1 MTLQHLKELAE
12 KATPGPWKYDC
23 GNGQVETEEWRVLI
37 AERVGNYKRR
47 KDCEYMY
54 SGKIKEVEKLLSHD
68 NEIDMEY
75 IAALSPEIILALLNA
90 VEALKLITEY
100 GDIHGAPSRHATKT
114 LAALDAALE
123 FSNGA

>member
-1 MTLQHLKELAE
+1 MFKEKEAKMITLKHLKELAE
-12 KATPGPWKYDC
+12 KISKEDFHSFTYDRS
-23 GNGQVETEEWRVLI
+23 GSASRKL
-37 AERVGNYKRR
+37 RR
-47 KDCEYMY
+47 NMALYQ
-54 SGKIKEVEKLLSHD
+54 
-68 NEIDMEY
+68 
-75 IAALSPEIILALLNA
+75 AALSPEVVLALVNA